1 MSQAPYVLPN
11 FRWGGRMGD
20 SKVVDTMIKD
30 GLSDAFNEY
39 HMGITAENVAKEYD
53 ISRDIQDAL
62 ALESQKRAVAAI
74 ESGRFKEEIV
84 PVVIPQRKGDPIV
97 FDTDEFPRK
106 DASLESLSE
115 LGPVFKKDGSV
126 TAGNASGINDGA
138 AAVLIMSAEK
148 AEELGLPVIARIRS
162 YASAGLDP
170 KIMGCGPIYA
180 TRKALEKCNLT
191 VDDLDL
197 IESNEAFAAQA
208 CAVGKTLG
216 FSTDIVNVNG
226 GAIALGH
233 PIGASGCRIL
243 VTLVHEMMKR
253 DAKTGLATL
262 CIGGGMGIALIV
274 ER

>member
-1 MSQAPYVLPN
+1 M
-11 FRWGGRMGD
+11 
-20 SKVVDTMIKD
+20 
-30 GLSDAFNEY
+30 
-39 HMGITAENVAKEYD
+39 
-53 ISRDIQDAL
+53 
-62 ALESQKRAVAAI
+62 
-74 ESGRFKEEIV
+74 
-84 PVVIPQRKGDPIV
+84 
-97 FDTDEFPRK
+97 
-106 DASLESLSE
+106 ESLSK
-115 LGPVFKKDGSV
+115 LRPVFKKDGSV

-138 AAVLIMSAEK
+138 AAVLVMSAEK
-148 AEELGLPVIARIRS
+148 AEELGLPVIVRIRS

-180 TRKALEKCNLT
+180 TREALEKGNLT

-216 FSTDIVNVNG
+216 FNTDIVNVNG

-262 CIGGGMGIALIV
+262 CNRRRDGNSPH
-274 ER
+274 R